1 MNSSYQL
8 CVARENSVVDAVIS
22 KVINASAPN
31 TCQTNVSSSNQ
42 SELGDA
48 QVQIDDDDEA
58 DGVADDR
65 LQSDVASESERTG
78 GGGARASISA

>member
-1 MNSSYQL
+1 ML
-8 CVARENSVVDAVIS
+8 DAVIS

-48 QVQIDDDDEA
+48 DGQVQIDDDDEA

-78 GGGARASISA
+78 GVGARASISA